1 MSATEVASAEV
12 QRAVVD
18 KIWLE
23 GLNKG
28 DLSIADNHLTSDFR
42 NHGSRD
48 DSLTGPEAFKMTIRL
63 QRSGFSD
70 IKYEILDFL
79 SQGDRCA
86 VRWIM
91 RGRHTGD
98 FLGVPA
104 TGREVEHHAVL
115 ILRFE
120 GDKIAERWGVVDNYA
135 LLRFLQA
142 PAHREGAAKNG
153 KAG

>member
-1 MSATEVASAEV
+1 MSVTEVASAEV

-23 GLNKG
+23 GLNNG
-28 DLSIADNHLTSDFR
+28 DLSIADEYLTSDFK

-48 DSLTGPEAFKMTIRL
+48 DSLTGPEAFKLTIRA

-70 IKYEILDFL
+70 IKYEILDFI
-79 SQGDRCA
+79 SQGDRAA

-142 PAHREGAAKNG
+142 PG
-153 KAG
+153 

>member
-1 MSATEVASAEV
+1 MSATKVASAEV

-18 KIWLE
+18 RIWLE
-23 GLNKG
+23 GLNNG
-28 DLSIADNHLTSDFR
+28 DLSIADDYLTSDFR

-48 DSLTGPEAFKMTIRL
+48 DSLIGPEAFKMTIRA

-70 IKYEILDFL
+70 IKYEILDFI
-79 SQGDRCA
+79 SQGDRAA

-142 PAHREGAAKNG
+142 PR
-153 KAG
+153 